1 MRLDET
7 HLLVGQVKLK
17 TITTMKQLVFKTVD
31 GVELYVDT
39 TTGQYETDDWDA
51 IETALKTDIN
61 NAEVDP
67 FAAQMASNLLH
78 DINTYKRL
86 ADMVC

>member
-1 MRLDET
+1 
-7 HLLVGQVKLK
+7 
-17 TITTMKQLVFKTVD
+17 MKQLVFKTVN

-39 TTGQYETDDWDA
+39 ETKQYETTDWVA
-51 IETALKTDIN
+51 VESALKTDIN
-61 NAEVDP
+61 NAEIDP